1 MIIIL
6 GGYTLYL
13 TRYTF
18 GDTFLASQTAGPL
31 QRLLTPKIGYFL

>member
-6 GGYTLYL
+6 RVI
-13 TRYTF
+13 RYTF
-18 GDTFLASQTAGPL
+18 WNTFLASQTAGPL